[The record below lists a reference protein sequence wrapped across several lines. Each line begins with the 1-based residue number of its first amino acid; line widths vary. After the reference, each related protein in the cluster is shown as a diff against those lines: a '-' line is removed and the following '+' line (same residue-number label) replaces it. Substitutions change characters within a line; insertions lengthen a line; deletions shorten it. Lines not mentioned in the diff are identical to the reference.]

1 MNKII
6 LVVIA
11 LFIFS
16 AQQVSAEEKPI
27 VVATASMIFDIAKNI
42 GKEHVDVKCI
52 VPIGGDPHTY
62 KPTPSDAKLVV
73 NCDLI
78 LKNGLTFEGWL
89 NELIAN
95 SGTKAPSVLVTKGIQ
110 PIKSLTY
117 DAPDPHA
124 WMNVIY
130 GITYAENVMKGLVD
144 LLPEHK
150 TDFEKNFQNYKKELE
165 ELDKY
170 IIAQINTIPKE
181 KRILITSHDAFQYYG
196 RKYGLQLESILGTS
210 TDADIQAEDVINL
223 QKIIKKS
230 KVPAVFIESTVNPKT
245 LQQLAKDTKIA
256 IGGKLLSDSIG
267 DEELG
272 GETYVEMLKQNTD
285 VIVEALTKDQG
296 NVTSIVKDGDS
307 TSSYIMTGVIGLM
320 FLLGIVFMFSKNR

>member
-1 MNKII
+1 MNKIA
-6 LVVIA
+6 LVLIA
-11 LFIFS
+11 LFFS
-16 AQQVSAEEKPI
+16 MQQISAEEKPV
-27 VVATASMIFDIAKNI
+27 VVATASMIYDIAKNI
-42 GKEHVDVKCI
+42 GKEHVTVKCI

-89 NELIAN
+89 NELIEN
-95 SGTKAPSVLVTKGIQ
+95 SGTKAASVLVTNGIQ

-124 WMNVIY
+124 WMNASY
-130 GITYAENVMKGLVD
+130 GIIYAENVMKGLTE
-144 LLPEHK
+144 LLPK
-150 TDFEKNFQNYKKELE
+150 YKADFEKNFQNYKKELE
-165 ELDKY
+165 ELDQY

-210 TDADIQAEDVINL
+210 TDAAVQTNDIINL

-272 GETYVEMLKQNTD
+272 GETYVKMLKQNTD
-285 VIVEALTKDQG
+285 VIVQALTKSQG
-296 NVTSIVKDGDS
+296 NVTSIVKDENS
-307 TSSYIMTGVIGLM
+307 KASYIMTGVIGLM
-320 FLLGIVFMFSKNR
+320 FLLGMGFMFSKNR